1 MQTVLLI
8 LVFHIKFLLQGKYPF
23 IFSFRVEKPRSF
35 CVSVVAMIRHKV
47 FFNKTSWDEKHNKST
62 EHIWRINM
70 DSDTKTNRKSY
81 FFYETYEKEL
91 WLKLR
96 IDV

>member
-47 FFNKTSWDEKHNKST
+47 FFSIKPAEMKNT
-62 EHIWRINM
+62 INLL
-70 DSDTKTNRKSY
+70 SIFEELTWIVIQKQIENLI
-81 FFYETYEKEL
+81 FFMKPMKKNY
-91 WLKLR
+91 
-96 IDV
+96 D